1 MPRKLAVAAQIKFR
15 IHEDLRR
22 KIEAEAKRHRCS
34 LSSEA
39 TRRLKASFETPPV
52 AQILETIDRQ
62 TTLME
67 DAWLRFAVTPDF
79 LAEVDRLTTAII
91 NQPVRNEF
99 GEELSGA
106 AWTEFVWKLS
116 EHARELRRLRATVD
130 LPLREPGPGVRLQG
144 EPEL

>member
-91 NQPVRNEF
+91 NQPVRNELARSF
-99 GEELSGA
+99 RGPRGLSSSGNFRSTRGSCGA
-106 AWTEFVWKLS
+106 YAQPWICPS
-116 EHARELRRLRATVD
+116 GSRGR
-130 LPLREPGPGVRLQG
+130 G
-144 EPEL
+144 